1 MSRDYK
7 PSTTNT
13 KKSSG
18 GSPLLTGLL
27 IGILVGIGIA
37 LLVIM
42 FLKGGDSPFNENTA
56 IPTQN
61 PNKYD
66 DLGKASE
73 SDSDKPSVDDKTRFD
88 FYTILPGKEKQL
100 SSEEINAPKESAAVT
115 QNVYYLQVGAFQT
128 TDEADNMK
136 AKLALQGFETVV
148 QTASIPDKGV
158 WHRVRVGPMSDLD
171 TINKTKTELAQ
182 GGFNADLIKMDSSAP

>member
-7 PSTTNT
+7 PSTNNT

-27 IGILVGIGIA
+27 IGILVGIGLA

-42 FLKGGDSPFNENTA
+42 FLKSGDSPFNENEA
-56 IPTQN
+56 IPRQN

-66 DLGKASE
+66 DLAKPA
-73 SDSDKPSVDDKTRFD
+73 DADNDKPAVEDKTRFD

-100 SSEEINAPKESAAVT
+100 TSEEINAPKESAAVT
-115 QNVYYLQVGAFQT
+115 KNIYYLQVGAFQT

-148 QTASIPDKGV
+148 QTASIPNKGV

-171 TINKTKTELAQ
+171 TINNSKTELAQ
-182 GGFNADLIKMDSSAP
+182 AGFNADLIKMDSSAQ

>member
-7 PSTTNT
+7 PNTNNA
-13 KKSSG
+13 KKANK

-27 IGILVGIGIA
+27 IGVLLGIGLS

-42 FLKGGDSPFNENTA
+42 FLKGGDSPFNDNTA
-56 IPTQN
+56 MPKPN

-66 DLGKASE
+66 DLGKSAN
-73 SDSDKPSVDDKTRFD
+73 SDNGKPSVDDKTRFD

-100 SSEEINAPKESAAVT
+100 SSEEINTPKESAAVK

-148 QTASIPDKGV
+148 QTATIPDKGV

>member
-7 PSTTNT
+7 PNTNNT

-73 SDSDKPSVDDKTRFD
+73 ADSDKPSVDDKTRFD

-100 SSEEINAPKESAAVT
+100 TSEEINAPKESATVT

-182 GGFNADLIKMDSSAP
+182 GGFNADLIKMDTSAP